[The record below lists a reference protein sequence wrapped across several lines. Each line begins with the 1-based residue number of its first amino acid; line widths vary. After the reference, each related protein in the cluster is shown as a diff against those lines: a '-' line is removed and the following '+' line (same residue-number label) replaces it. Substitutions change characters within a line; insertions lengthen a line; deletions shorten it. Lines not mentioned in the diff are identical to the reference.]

1 MTELV
6 AWVLFPLLFYVLA
19 TGIGLLGVALARVE
33 LPDALLA
40 PAGACLAVPVVLL
53 VVELG
58 GAGPALGL
66 SLVAVALA
74 GLIAGRG
81 RLPAALT
88 PGWPAVAGLLGF
100 ALYMGPVV
108 LSGHWTW
115 LGYNFVNDTASNFA
129 VIEQIARHGTTPDG
143 GLESTRQVVV
153 NGAFA
158 QGYPLGAHGLVAA
171 LEWLVPARVEAVYQ
185 PWIACQAGFAAMSFA
200 WLARSIGVKVG
211 WVAALVGLTAI
222 GANLTFQYALQGSFK
237 EIALVSVLATGA
249 ALARWVLDA
258 RLTVGAVAILAAAL
272 SAGVGVFTAGATG
285 YAAGL
290 AAVAVVAVLIER
302 PKQRF
307 PAVAR
312 AAVVAPVV
320 LVVVVAPVLAD
331 SIHFA
336 QKGAEVFAN
345 TNADLGVALKSP
357 ATLGHLARPLP
368 LFQGLGSW
376 FRQDYRFP
384 PELGIADTLTTAA
397 LILAGLL
404 ALVAAAVELSR
415 RRLGVLFAVVPALF
429 VYLVATPGLEP
440 YADAKL
446 LVVLSP
452 MAVFAAAVGAWW
464 VYTRVRAVGI
474 VAGVALV
481 LSILVS
487 DALAYRNAHIAPI
500 ERMEALRD
508 AAEHGR
514 DRGPWLFPEW
524 EELSKH
530 FGGETPIV
538 ASSEPYSPR
547 SVSLRK
553 PAIIFNHSFDLD
565 DMTLKYVNSWD
576 HIMLRRS
583 PEASRPPDGFELTY
597 RNAYY
602 ELWDRRKDAPT
613 VLEHMPL
620 QRTGQP
626 AAQPVCQ
633 DVRALASR
641 MSPGERLVAARRP
654 LVPTLAVTNPPPY
667 GATAPTEMPS
677 WYRWTDDPT
686 ADAAKSPLVATNGAG
701 TVAGKL
707 DVPAGTY
714 AVWVKGGG
722 GRPLHVFVDNREVGA
737 VRQINTPGQWL
748 GYGRVTLDAGSHDI
762 RLTRPARGFEPGNG
776 VNGPI
781 GGIALEPIVPHPLVT
796 VSRADAESLC
806 GHAWDWIER
815 VSG

>member
-19 TGIGLLGVALARVE
+19 TGVGLLGATLARVE

-40 PAGACLAVPVVLL
+40 PAGACLAVPVVML

-58 GAGPALGL
+58 GAGPALGS
-66 SLVAVALA
+66 SLVVLALA
-74 GLIAGRG
+74 GLILGRG
-81 RLPAALT
+81 RLPGAFA
-88 PGWPAVAGLLGF
+88 PGWPALAGLAGF

-108 LSGHWTW
+108 LCGHWTW

-129 VIEQIARHGTTPDG
+129 VIEQLARHGTTPDG
-143 GLESTRQVVV
+143 GLESTRQVIV

-185 PWIACQAGFAAMSFA
+185 PWIACQAGFAAMSLA
-200 WLARSIGVKVG
+200 WLARSIGVRAG
-211 WVAALVGLTAI
+211 WAAALAGLMGV
-222 GANLTFQYALQGSFK
+222 GANLTYQYALQGSFK

-249 ALARWVLDA
+249 ALARWVLDV
-258 RLTVGAVAILAAAL
+258 RLTVGAVALLAACL
-272 SAGVGVFTAGATG
+272 SAGVGVFTAGAAG

-290 AAVAVVAVLIER
+290 AGVAIVAVLIER
-302 PKQRF
+302 PPQRF
-307 PAVAR
+307 VSVAR
-312 AAVVAPVV
+312 AAVVAPLV
-320 LVVVVAPVLAD
+320 LVVFVGPILVD
-331 SIHFA
+331 SIDFA
-336 QKGAEVFAN
+336 RKGTEVFAN
-345 TNADLGVALKSP
+345 TNADLSVALKSP

-368 LFQGLGSW
+368 IFQGLGTW
-376 FRQDYRFP
+376 LRQDYRFP
-384 PELGIADTLTTAA
+384 PELGIADTLTTGG
-397 LILAGLL
+397 LILAGVLI
-404 ALVAAAVELSR
+404 LVAVGVELRR
-415 RRLGVLFAVVPALF
+415 RRLGTLFAVVPPLI
-429 VYLVATPGLEP
+429 VYVVAAPGLEP

-452 MAVFAAAVGAWW
+452 LAVFAAAVGAWW
-464 VYTRVRAVGI
+464 IYSRVR
-474 VAGVALV
+474 VAGVLVGVALV
-481 LSILVS
+481 GGILVS

-500 ERMEALRD
+500 QRMEALRD

-514 DRGPWLFPEW
+514 GRGPWLLPEW

-530 FGGETPIV
+530 FGGETPII
-538 ASSEPYSPR
+538 AASEPYSPR

-565 DMTLKYVNSWD
+565 EMTLKYVNSWD

-583 PEASRPPDGFELTY
+583 PEASRPPAGFELTY

-602 ELWDRRKDAPT
+602 ELWERRAGAPR
-613 VLEHMPL
+613 VLEHLPL
-620 QRTGQP
+620 QRPGQP
-626 AAQPVCQ
+626 AAEPVCQ
-633 DVRALASR
+633 DVRDLASR
-641 MSPGERLVAARRP
+641 MSPGERLVAARRS

-667 GATAPTEMPS
+667 GATRATELPS

-686 ADAAKSPLVATNGAG
+686 ADAATSPLVATNGAG

-714 AVWVKGGG
+714 AVWMKGGG
-722 GRPLHVFVDNREVGA
+722 GRPFHVFVDGREVGSQ
-737 VRQINTPGQWL
+737 RQINTPGQWL
-748 GYGRVTLDAGSHDI
+748 GFGRLTLAAGSHDV
-762 RLTRPARGFEPGNG
+762 RLERPARGFEPGNG
-776 VNGPI
+776 VNGPV
-781 GGIALEPIVPHPLVT
+781 GGIALEPIAPRPLVT
-796 VSRADAESLC
+796 VSRGQAESLC
-806 GHAWDWIER
+806 GHTWDWIER